1 VAKVEWHSG
10 ELYPRVGFVVSNL
23 ARPAERVVAFYNQRG
38 TAGSSASARVTAERL
53 VRTRRAIVLAKE
65 AQGPDHGLN
74 TLGNLGN
81 VGLSEIAQECGIM
94 YQTHL
99 NSLSAIL
106 DGATRS

>member
-1 VAKVEWHSG
+1 MAKVEWHFG

-38 TAGSSASARVTAERL
+38 IAGSSASARVTAERL

-74 TLGNLGN
+74 SLGNLGN
-81 VGLSEIAQECGIM
+81 VGLKRDRSGNAELC
-94 YQTHL
+94 
-99 NSLSAIL
+99 
-106 DGATRS
+106 TRRT